1 MECYSV
7 DLCIGTKHY
16 IKRIFA
22 ARNANIRAVKAQ
34 VGVTDDEKQIQLL
47 QAQSNCL
54 KSLEVVLMKE
64 FCEGELEDL

>member
-1 MECYSV
+1 M

-22 ARNANIRAVKAQ
+22 TRNANVRAIKTKI
-34 VGVTDDEKQIQLL
+34 GVTDDEKQTQLL
-47 QAQSNCL
+47 QAQAKCL

-64 FCEGELEDL
+64 FCNGELEDL